1 MSFRIA
7 GYCLN
12 LLISIGIAIVFL
24 QSETQ
29 AQAQP
34 PVQSVPAAN
43 PSASVTPAASAS
55 SGVTPLG
62 LEYAPGA
69 ASVVDSL
76 SGVHSQLQEAVGL
89 QIHGMLVG
97 TYEYNFDRPSTGNN
111 AMRVYDFFGSN
122 SPELAQGELY
132 IERASPTQVGFVLD
146 LNTANVAQVQYGI
159 ATVYWKVAGRAGACP
174 QSPCGWLD
182 PTRAYLDYTLPFG
195 TGILITA
202 GTQFP
207 LIGNEAI
214 PSWQNYNLFQSIGY
228 VFHASPF
235 NVTGLRAHYTFSDYF
250 GLTLGL
256 NNGWSSLAS
265 SYPLQTFEGQ
275 LSLDPARQLSFL
287 LNGMY
292 GSQGPTGGNLPSKAG
307 LLDGIATWT
316 PPIDG
321 LSITQEAIMG
331 HQDTNAL
338 APAPI
343 FEGPGNPPNPI
354 LDEFPNGRT
363 IHPSDWYGEGTWVAY
378 QVTPRFQLGLRGEI
392 LKDIDGFDT
401 GLPQTLWDVTAG
413 FNFKF
418 AEWLVGR
425 FEYRHDESSQKPFSS
440 GKPLVLFPCPGL
452 GTCAATASTY
462 HGMDTILAT
471 LMFVF

>member
-1 MSFRIA
+1 MSLRMSR
-7 GYCLN
+7 YCLS
-12 LLISIGIAIVFL
+12 LLVLIGIAMVFL
-24 QSETQ
+24 QSKTQ
-29 AQAQP
+29 AQSEPSAEN
-34 PVQSVPAAN
+34 VPAAS
-43 PSASVTPAASAS
+43 PSASVIAAPPGS

-62 LEYAPGA
+62 LGYAPGG
-69 ASVVDSL
+69 ASVVDTVSDL
-76 SGVHSQLQEAVGL
+76 HKRLQEAVGL

-97 TYEYNFDRPSTGNN
+97 TYEYNFDRPSNGNN
-111 AMRVYDFFGSN
+111 TLRVYDYFGSN

-132 IERASPTQVGFVLD
+132 IERAVPNQPGFVLD
-146 LNTANVAQVQYGI
+146 LNTANVAQVQYGL
-159 ATVYWKVAGRAGACP
+159 ATVYWKVPGREGACP

-195 TGILITA
+195 KGILITA

-235 NVTGLRAHYTFSDYF
+235 NVTGLRAHYAFNDYF

-275 LSLDPARQLSFL
+275 LGVNPTSELSLLI
-287 LNGMY
+287 NGMY
-292 GSQGPTGGNLPSKAG
+292 GPQGPTGGNLPSKAG
-307 LLDGIATWT
+307 LLDAIATWT
-316 PPIDG
+316 PSIDG
-321 LSITQEAIMG
+321 LNIAQEGILG
-331 HQDTNAL
+331 HQDSNAL

-343 FEGPGNPPNPI
+343 IEGPGNPPNPI
-354 LDEFPNGRT
+354 LDEFPDGRT
-363 IHPSDWYGEGTWVAY
+363 VHPSDWYGEGTWVAY
-378 QVTPRFQLGLRGEI
+378 QVTSRLQLGLRGEV

-401 GLPQTLWDVTAG
+401 GLPQTLWEITAG
-413 FNFKF
+413 FNFKL

-425 FEYRHDESSQKPFSS
+425 FEYRHDESSQKPFPSA
-440 GKPLVLFPCPGL
+440 KPLVFFPCPGL
-452 GTCAATASTY
+452 ETCAATASTY